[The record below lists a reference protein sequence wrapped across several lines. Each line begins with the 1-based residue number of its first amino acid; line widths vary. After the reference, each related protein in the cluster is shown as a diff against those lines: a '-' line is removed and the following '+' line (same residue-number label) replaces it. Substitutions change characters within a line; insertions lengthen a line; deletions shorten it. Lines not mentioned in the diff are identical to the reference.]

1 MSHLQQILDLQ
12 KKSPRMGMSVL
23 NSINSDYTSHCS
35 DLKNCY
41 LLIGSEKNEDC
52 LYGNWVYESRDCV
65 DCGFVFKCEL
75 LYECIDCE
83 NCYNCDFSQD
93 CTTCTDCGYC
103 YDCKSCQNCL
113 GCVGL
118 RNKNFHVLNK
128 PVSREEFLET
138 KKQLISDKN
147 FAAEFFHKFEKLK
160 QATPR
165 LYNHISDN
173 ENCVGDYLYHSKNS
187 FACFDCKYLEDSSY
201 MTSSIKNKD
210 CFDMANSYYGCEL
223 SYEIMSSIELYNC
236 NFSNFCYYCRDLE
249 YCEWC
254 FHCSDCFGC
263 FYLQH
268 KQYYIFN
275 QPYSREEYFKKLAEI
290 KTQMRADNEYGKHLP
305 ATITFE
311 DSAVLNYFR

>member
-1 MSHLQQILDLQ
+1 MYFDQILSLQQ
-12 KKSPRMGMSVL
+12 KSPRMGMSVL
-23 NSINSDYTSHCS
+23 NSVNSDYTSHCS

-75 LYECIDCE
+75 LYECVDCE

-93 CTTCTDCGYC
+93 CTTCTDCAHC

-113 GCVGL
+113 GCAGL
-118 RNKNFHVLNK
+118 RNKNFHILNK
-128 PVSREEFLET
+128 QTSREEFLKT
-138 KKQLISDKN
+138 QKLLHSDKN
-147 FAAEFFHKFEKLK
+147 FAAEFLLQFEKLK
-160 QATPR
+160 QTTPR
-165 LYNHISDN
+165 LCAHISNN

-187 FACFDCKYLEDSSY
+187 SACFDCKYLEDSSY

-210 CFDMANSYYGCEL
+210 CLDMANSYYGCEL
-223 SYEIMSSIELYNC
+223 SYEVMSSIELYNC

-249 YCEWC
+249 YCEWL

-268 KQYYIFN
+268 KQYCIFN
-275 QPYSREEYFKKLAEI
+275 EQYSRDEYFKKLVEI
-290 KTQMRADNEYGKHLP
+290 KSAMRTDNEYGKHLP
-305 ATITFE
+305 ATILFE